1 VIAAR
6 VNHPASQPTRPPLW
20 LAAAAVASAWGAV
33 YDIVRWVF
41 SFVSYPVHED
51 VRIWYVAAEAGLRF
65 GWSAIYNLDI
75 LRALS
80 ASFPNGQTNIDSST
94 AYVSPPLL
102 AWLFAPL
109 TALPEPVAYGLWA
122 GLSLVALAWAWH
134 VCAPYAGIAK
144 LTLLLLA
151 LALWPVMDAFYRGQP
166 VIIVL
171 ALVVAAWS
179 LTGRDRQVA
188 AGIVLA
194 MATALKP
201 QLVFLVPAALLASGR
216 YRVVVS
222 WAAAC
227 AVLAGAFALSLGLSG
242 LVSWWN
248 ALTVLESNAEH
259 AYFTLAYLFG
269 FSPLSYFLLGVQG
282 ALALAIAW
290 RLRRD
295 LDVVFAVGLLGSL
308 TASIHLHIYDYGSLV
323 VAAWLILRTS
333 PPLWQ
338 RMWLVLGVVTMQ
350 ALALGLPVPQLVWDA
365 GWLAILVVSSFF
377 GSGASGPATR
387 PAVSSG
393 ARAGT

>member
-1 VIAAR
+1 MKGVATVR
-6 VNHPASQPTRPPLW
+6 SRPPLW
-20 LAAAAVASAWGAV
+20 LAAAAVAAAWGAV
-33 YDIVRWVF
+33 YDVGHWVF
-41 SFVSYPVHED
+41 TFISYPVHED
-51 VRIWYVAAEAGLRF
+51 VRIWYVAAEAGLRY
-65 GWSAIYNLDI
+65 GWAAIYNLDT

-80 ASFPNGQTNIDSST
+80 ASFPSGQTNIDSST

-122 GLSLVALAWAWH
+122 GLSLLALVWAWH

-144 LTLLLLA
+144 LTMLLLA
-151 LALWPVMDAFYRGQP
+151 LALWPVLDAFYRGQP

-179 LTGRDRQVA
+179 LTGRDQQLA

-194 MATALKP
+194 VATALKP

-222 WAAAC
+222 WATAC
-227 AVLAGAFALSLGLSG
+227 AGLAGAFAFSLGPSG
-242 LVSWWN
+242 LMSWWN

-259 AYFTLAYLFG
+259 AYFTVAYLFG
-269 FSPLSYFLLGVQG
+269 FSLLSYILLGVQG
-282 ALALAIAW
+282 AVALAIAW
-290 RLRRD
+290 RRRRD
-295 LDVVFAVGLLGSL
+295 LDAVFAVGLLGSL
-308 TASIHLHIYDYGSLV
+308 AASIHLHIYDYSSLV
-323 VAAWLILRTS
+323 VAAWLILRMA

-338 RMWLVLGVVTMQ
+338 RIWLVLGVVTMQ
-350 ALALGLPVPQLVWDA
+350 ALALGLPAPQLIWDA
-365 GWLAILVVSSFF
+365 GWLAILSFSSFA
-377 GSGASGPATR
+377 GSGASGPAIR
-387 PAVSSG
+387 PATSSD

>member
-1 VIAAR
+1 MRGAANQR
-6 VNHPASQPTRPPLW
+6 SRPPLW
-20 LAAAAVASAWGAV
+20 LAAGAVAAGWGAI
-33 YDIVRWVF
+33 YDIVRWLT
-41 SFVSYPVHED
+41 SYISYPVHED
-51 VRIWYVAAEAGLRF
+51 VRIWYVAAEAGLRY
-65 GWSAIYNLDI
+65 GWSSIYNLDT

-80 ASFPNGQTNIDSST
+80 ASFSGGQTNIDSST

-122 GLSLVALAWAWH
+122 GLSLLALVWAWH
-134 VCAPYAGIAK
+134 VCAPYAGIAR

-171 ALVVAAWS
+171 ALVVGAWW
-179 LTGRDRQVA
+179 LTGHDRQL
-188 AGIVLA
+188 AGGAVLA
-194 MATALKP
+194 VATALKP

-222 WAAAC
+222 WAATC
-227 AVLAGAFALSLGLSG
+227 AVLAGAFVVSLGQQG
-242 LVSWWN
+242 LMSWWN
-248 ALTVLESNAEH
+248 VLSVLESNAEH

-269 FSPLSYFLLGVQG
+269 FGPLTYVLFVVQG
-282 ALALAIAW
+282 AVALAIAW
-290 RLRRD
+290 RRRRD

-308 TASIHLHIYDYGSLV
+308 TASIHLHIYDYSSLAL
-323 VAAWLILRTS
+323 AAWLILRTS

-338 RMWLVLGVVTMQ
+338 RMWLLLGVITMQ
-350 ALALGLPVPQLVWDA
+350 ALALGLPAPQLIWDA
-365 GWLAILVVSSFF
+365 GWIAILVVSSFF
-377 GSGASGPATR
+377 GSGASAPATR
-387 PAVSSG
+387 PAIASD

>member
-1 VIAAR
+1 MKGVATR
-6 VNHPASQPTRPPLW
+6 RSRPPLW

-33 YDIVRWVF
+33 YDVGRWVF
-41 SFVSYPVHED
+41 SYVTYPVHED
-51 VRIWYVAAEAGLRF
+51 VRIWYVAAEAGLRY
-65 GWSAIYNLDI
+65 GWSTIYNLDT

-122 GLSLVALAWAWH
+122 GLSLLALAWAWH

-144 LTLLLLA
+144 LALLFLG

-171 ALVVAAWS
+171 ALVVGAWW
-179 LTGRDRQVA
+179 LTARDRQVA
-188 AGIVLA
+188 AGAVLA
-194 MATALKP
+194 VATALKP
-201 QLVFLVPAALLASGR
+201 QLVFLVPAALLVSGR

-222 WAAAC
+222 WAAVC
-227 AVLAGAFALSLGLSG
+227 AVLAGAFAVSLGPAG
-242 LVSWWN
+242 LMSWWN

-269 FSPLSYFLLGVQG
+269 FGPLTYVLLVVQG
-282 ALALAIAW
+282 AVALAIAW
-290 RLRRD
+290 RRRRD
-295 LDVVFAVGLLGSL
+295 MDVVFAVGLVGSL
-308 TASIHLHIYDYGSLV
+308 TASIHLHLYDYSSLAL
-323 VAAWLILRTS
+323 AAWLILRTS
-333 PPLWQ
+333 PPLWH
-338 RMWLVLGVVTMQ
+338 RLWLLVGVVTMQ
-350 ALALGLPVPQLVWDA
+350 ALALGLPAPQLIWDA

-377 GSGASGPATR
+377 GSGASAPATR
-387 PAVSSG
+387 PAIASD

>member
-1 VIAAR
+1 MRGVA
-6 VNHPASQPTRPPLW
+6 TRRSLPPLW

-33 YDIVRWVF
+33 YDIGRWVI
-41 SFVSYPVHED
+41 SYVTYPVHED
-51 VRIWYVAAEAGLRF
+51 VRIWYVAAEAGLRY
-65 GWSAIYNLDI
+65 GWSTIYNLDT

-122 GLSLVALAWAWH
+122 GLSLLALAWAWH
-134 VCAPYAGIAK
+134 VCAPYAGIAR

-171 ALVVAAWS
+171 ALVIGAWW
-179 LTGRDRQVA
+179 LTGHDRQL
-188 AGIVLA
+188 AGGVVLA
-194 MATALKP
+194 VATALKP

-227 AVLAGAFALSLGLSG
+227 AVFAGAFVVSLGPQG
-242 LVSWWN
+242 LMSWWN

-269 FSPLSYFLLGVQG
+269 FGPLTYTLLVVQG
-282 ALALAIAW
+282 AVALAIAW
-290 RLRRD
+290 RRRRD

-308 TASIHLHIYDYGSLV
+308 TASIHLHLYDYSSLAL
-323 VAAWLILRTS
+323 AAWLILRTS

-338 RMWLVLGVVTMQ
+338 RMWLLLGVVTMQ
-350 ALALGLPVPQLVWDA
+350 ALALGLPAPQLIWDA

-377 GSGASGPATR
+377 GSGASAPAIR
-387 PAVSSG
+387 PAIASD